1 MRNYKYLLSSVFIA
15 MLLILACDPDDDS
28 PDEINHT
35 ITVDETKIDRKV
47 LIVGIDGFRSDV
59 MNLTSTPF
67 IHEVILSEGHLSRFF
82 CFWRKTINVTNSI

>member
-1 MRNYKYLLSSVFIA
+1 MRNYKYLLSSVFIT

-67 IHEVILSEGHLSRFF
+67 INEVIQNKNTYSN
-82 CFWRKTINVTNSI
+82 INHIM